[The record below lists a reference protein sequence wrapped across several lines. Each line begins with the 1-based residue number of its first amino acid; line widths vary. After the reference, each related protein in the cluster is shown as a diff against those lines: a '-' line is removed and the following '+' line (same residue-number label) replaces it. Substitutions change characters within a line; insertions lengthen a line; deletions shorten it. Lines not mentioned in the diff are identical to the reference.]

1 MSYKYPE
8 EFAAY
13 DEDAIV
19 EPGRDALGNLMA
31 FLHIHEVHSHK
42 ATGVAAAYTH
52 ALIDCNTPGVTTT
65 ILYNIPSPRI
75 QQFHNLLAAKKMR
88 PHNRPYISEHVA
100 ANKCAKLFFDL
111 DFPMDI
117 VTKGKLRSL
126 NAVSVYEQLVD
137 LFTEHVEMCIHQTFA
152 DQSSEDEEQV
162 ACNLTIE
169 PLKLRRL
176 YNKLHIVYPTIRCD
190 KKSMQNLATA
200 IIKSLSNVDINNVI
214 RLPPNKTITVDWKK
228 VVDTGVYK
236 DLKLRMVGCSSAD
249 TASAGKETT
258 WYRNTFTVEAE
269 DLVADDD
276 SDDEEV
282 EKPKIELE
290 PFRKY
295 YTFMEHPDAKLEP
308 SMLSAASIHCLEH
321 RDQRANF
328 VMLGKAETERMESQ
342 NCELLFKEH
351 MEDVIQRRIK
361 DTLYNLRTTASD
373 VFTNVE
379 IDPTVIECKQLSQNT
394 YINYTQDVSEIL
406 EGDCFAATLAIQ
418 QCPFAKR
425 LHNRCLQGRS
435 PLVCLVFSSHI
446 LLRCHKCTEM
456 DPTAR
461 LVLPIQRRLGEV
473 DMLHQLQMAKDALLM
488 RTDAQLASVIFNWI
502 RDRTAATEIQGRQ
515 RQYKYMYFSQD
526 RHMFIAKD
534 KMIVD
539 DIMEPSGLVQTKFA
553 EICKM
558 ISKAAGNGEGGEEED
573 DEESEED
580 GAMADVGKRNSVK
593 KLLLKL
599 NKRLQTSTIQ
609 GSVIP
614 LIGRKLCNY
623 YQENDPEMRP
633 FEKQLDQ
640 KGWLLCCRNGVIDF
654 REGAKLRP
662 GRPSDLLSVSTNTNY
677 IAWEALDP
685 ELKKMVI
692 DLFEVIFPIK
702 EERDYALLCYAR
714 ALNGDRRRQ
723 VVYFEYGK
731 GSDGKSVLFR
741 ILKKALGNYY
751 GQLPVSLI
759 FGVDKN
765 GSGPRSDMMYM
776 RNKRVCA
783 FMEPNAKDSLNTGV
797 TKGITG
803 GDDISASEKFEQH
816 TNFTPQC
823 TLFVVL
829 NNKAVIEGSALDH
842 GLWRRV
848 AYHLFRHRFVP
859 SKEDITDEE
868 YCSVG
873 MSEDK
878 VNEYVERMSV
888 GVLSYLIHVYQ
899 NTMDMDYREPEA
911 LAEIARSTR
920 AENDLYLRYLNERIE
935 PIQKSHAEYVKRH
948 ESGIKED
955 ENDPERNE
963 HGIKVFDLWA
973 PFKDWLKS
981 RGFNNK
987 SITISRFEEMI
998 APHAKRSHLPEYKDL
1013 GFWYKWKD
1021 TGKSE
1026 SGGKQTPKVIL
1037 AEF

>member
-1 MSYKYPE
+1 MSYKFPE

-13 DEDAIV
+13 DESSV
-19 EPGRDALGNLMA
+19 LETGRDALGNLMA
-31 FLHIHEVHSHK
+31 FLRIHEVNSHK
-42 ATGVAAAYTH
+42 ATGVASAYTH
-52 ALIDCNTPGVTTT
+52 AMLDCNTPGVTTT
-65 ILYNIPSPRI
+65 ILYNIPTPRI
-75 QQFHNLLAAKKMR
+75 QHFHSLLAAKKKTI
-88 PHNRPYISEHVA
+88 RPYIFEHVA

-117 VTKGKLRSL
+117 VNKAKLRSL

-152 DQSSEDEEQV
+152 EQSSEDEEQV

-169 PLKLRRL
+169 PVKLRRL
-176 YNKLHIVYPTIRCD
+176 YNKLHIIYPTIRCD
-190 KKSMQNLATA
+190 KKSMHNLATA
-200 IIKSLSNVDINNVI
+200 IIKSLNNVDINNVI
-214 RLPPNKTITVDWKK
+214 RLPPNTTIAVDWKK
-228 VVDTGVYK
+228 IVDTAVYK
-236 DLKLRMVGCSSAD
+236 DLKLRMIGCSSA
-249 TASAGKETT
+249 TTSSVEKEAK
-258 WYRNTFTVEAE
+258 WYRNTFTVEE
-269 DLVADDD
+269 GDSPNGDDD
-276 SDDEEV
+276 SDDED
-282 EKPKIELE
+282 EKTDTKLE
-290 PFRKY
+290 GYRKY
-295 YTFMEHPDAKLEP
+295 YTFMEHPDAKFEGN
-308 SMLSAASIHCLEH
+308 MFAAASIHCLEQ
-321 RDQRANF
+321 REQRANF
-328 VMLGKAETERMESQ
+328 VMLGKAETERMENQ

-373 VFTNVE
+373 VFSNVE
-379 IDPTVIECKQLSQNT
+379 IDPTVIECKQLSQNS
-394 YINYTQDVSEIL
+394 YVNYTQDVSEIL

-446 LLRCHKCTEM
+446 LLRCHSCTEK
-456 DPTAR
+456 DPSAR
-461 LVLPIQRRLGEV
+461 LVMPIQRRLGEV

-502 RDRTAATEIQGRQ
+502 RDRTAATEVPGRQ
-515 RQYKYMYFSQD
+515 RQYKYMYFNQD

-534 KMIVD
+534 EMLVD
-539 DIMEPSGLVQTKFA
+539 DIMEPTGLVQTKFA

-558 ISKAAGNGEGGEEED
+558 IGKASGAGEDEEGEEED
-573 DEESEED
+573 DEEG
-580 GAMADVGKRNSVK
+580 GALADVGKRNSVK

-599 NKRLQTSTIQ
+599 NKRLQTATIQ
-609 GSVIP
+609 SSVIP
-614 LIGRKLCNY
+614 LIGRKLSNY
-623 YQENDPEMRP
+623 YQNNDPEMRP
-633 FEKQLDQ
+633 FDKQLDQ

-662 GRPSDLLSVSTNTNY
+662 GRPSDLLSVSTNSDY

-692 DLFEVIFPIK
+692 DLFETIFPIK

-741 ILKKALGNYY
+741 MLKKALGNYY
-751 GQLPVSLI
+751 GQLPTSLI

-776 RNKRVCA
+776 RNKRICA
-783 FMEPNAKDSLNTGV
+783 FMEPNAKDPLNNGV
-797 TKGITG
+797 TKGLTG

-816 TNFTPQC
+816 TNFTPQA

-848 AYHLFRHRFVP
+848 AYHLFRHRFVQ
-859 SKEDITDEE
+859 KKDDISEKE

-878 VNEYVERMSV
+878 VSEYVERMSV
-888 GVLSYLIHVYQ
+888 GVFSYLIHVYQ
-899 NTMDMDYREPEA
+899 NTMDDAYDEPEA
-911 LAEIARSTR
+911 LADIARATR

-935 PIQKSHAEYVKRH
+935 PIKKSHADYVKRR
-948 ESGIKED
+948 EDGIQ
-955 ENDPERNE
+955 ENDDDPEKLQN
-963 HGIKVFDLWA
+963 GIKVFDLWA

-998 APHAKRSHLPEYKDL
+998 APHVKRSYLPEYDDL

-1026 SGGKQTPKVIL
+1026 KSVKQTAKVIL
-1037 AEF
+1037 ADF